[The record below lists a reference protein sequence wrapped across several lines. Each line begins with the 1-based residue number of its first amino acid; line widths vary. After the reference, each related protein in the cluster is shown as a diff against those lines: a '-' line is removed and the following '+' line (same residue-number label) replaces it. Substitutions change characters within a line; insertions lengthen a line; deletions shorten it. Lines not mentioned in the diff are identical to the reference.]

1 MLELRQILK
10 KRNNPMKR
18 IVLFSQKSCSNCKDA
33 QQYMASK
40 GYSYR
45 LVDISSPK
53 GRKEFNSTGA
63 RSVPVLRVGDQVLIG
78 WNMTKFEKALKSKD

>member
-1 MLELRQILK
+1 
-10 KRNNPMKR
+10 MKR

-40 GYSYR
+40 SYSYR

>member
-1 MLELRQILK
+1 
-10 KRNNPMKR
+10 
-18 IVLFSQKSCSNCKDA
+18 
-33 QQYMASK
+33 MASK

-63 RSVPVLRVGDQVLIG
+63 RSVPVLRVKDQVIIG